1 MLGKM
6 KITNLVVLYI
16 QFFFFCKSDD
26 IPFQSSENLLN
37 KSLMYVIHNNFN
49 VNGIMKIIEKMFKNN
64 MDDIEMED
72 NGDIQNLKIKE
83 YNIDSNKYKL
93 TYFSFKEYCLNE
105 VENGK
110 DCMNYMEKDVT
121 QIANKIDSKFY
132 SKHFKEINLLKH
144 NLNELANLLKWLNE
158 LNNEIFYFFEN
169 VIDSKNIIN
178 NMMTS
183 KSRRALP
190 FINHF
195 EEMVYNLKNADNS
208 FSFHNMIMQFGDE
221 LNIIIKN
228 ALVEYV
234 YLHKQAKEH
243 MKQLEKYMEKNV
255 KVLTKMH
262 KKIFLSIFYITS
274 DINKTNDKIDFLI
287 NKNLNE
293 FKEWV
298 IHENKKCTDNLK
310 KIKSNIDFNFENINE
325 VFDNSKEKLKNDYI
339 SFIDISKYLSFQ
351 NPNKTI
357 LSIIHFLNNKYS
369 DDVDIIFLYNEEY
382 VEFNINDIT
391 YENDTSKNNDKS
403 ETPKGYIK
411 FETNFNFTDLDIIE
425 TSKYEEVLKSYNI
438 DNNSNFKHINKNNF
452 EKIIDDIILNN
463 EMLENGTWIKEKTF
477 QNNNNNNISY
487 NDIYNEIQKDTKYI
501 ENSINNID
509 NNFSFKP
516 SIINFIQSIK
526 KLFNNFIFNFDNY
539 LCSFEKNFDSQD
551 INIHDCVDA
560 ADNCINNPIPIEE
573 NKKFENEADAQQ
585 ENLIVDSEKE
595 IKAILENEPN
605 KSEIKMNTSSIELT
619 DYQKNE
625 HTEVLL
631 NDLKMALKNKIMHEL
646 ESAIKEIVE
655 NEVSDVLDDDFPD
668 DDFSDE
674 LENYEKGDES
684 NKINTKIIDATKYE
698 GGNNYNRTEHLQ
710 ENKTELVHSGE
721 LDFYKNN
728 IFSTGIVKKNVF
740 DDASDGHL
748 KENDEHL
755 KENDEHLKENDEH
768 LKENDEHLKEN
779 DEHLKENDE
788 HLKENDEHL
797 KENDEHLKESDEHL
811 KENDEHLKENDE
823 HLKESDEHSEES
835 GGNSEY
841 DENDENSDI
850 VERQSNDDDIDN
862 GIDENETTEKNRLNF
877 SILHSSNLKY
887 LWRTP
892 IIKQL
897 YNMYIEHRKG
907 YMYNKND
914 ENVDIYEIDK
924 NELENQNND
933 VNSLNFKE
941 ELKNIKDNIFYAVPD
956 IYYIYDILDTYQK
969 NKNNAYEPNKS
980 EIKMNT
986 SSIELT
992 DYQKNE
998 HTEVLLNDLKMALKN
1013 KIMHELESAI
1023 KEIVENEVSDV
1034 LDDDFPDD
1042 DFSDELENYEKGDE
1056 SNKINTK
1063 IIDATKYEGGNN
1075 YNRTEHLQENK
1086 TELVHSGEL
1095 DFYKNN
1101 IFSTGIVKKNVFD
1114 DASDGHLK
1122 ENDEHLKEND
1132 EHLKEND
1139 EHLKESDEHLKEN
1152 DEHLKENDEH
1162 LKESDEHSEESGG
1175 NSEYDENDE
1184 NSDIV
1189 ERQSNDDDIDNG
1201 IDENETTEK
1210 NRLNFSIL
1218 HSSNLKYLWR
1228 TPIIKQLY
1236 NMYIEHRKGYMY
1248 NKNDENVDIYE
1259 IDKNELENQNND
1271 VNSLNFK
1278 EELKN
1283 IKDNI
1288 FYAVPDIYYIYDIL
1302 DTYQKNKNNAS
1313 SNNFFY
1319 NTFYGNDYLM
1329 IKSKGVNIE
1338 TFIYPYFET
1347 LNLQLNEAHTC
1358 SSGNYYSCMKN
1369 YINNNIDK
1377 EKLNKKTVFIYLGI
1391 FKDEVFKLTNSKLD
1405 DLKKFHLQQFLNKDI
1420 EYQFFNNFLVQKHKE
1435 ESEFF
1440 RKLKFYTVHHSQRTD
1455 TLMYGVDFNFY
1466 VSYFSKGDINH
1477 LPFSYYYDS
1486 IIYFKVIL
1494 ASSKYGDQEIVPI
1507 DDDIIN
1513 LGLMLSLDNKNKNV
1527 HYLIKPEVIEDTQ
1540 YGMFKKKK
1548 GIVKLYK
1555 VTYGNVKIIPS
1566 KDKYKMHVTRNMN
1579 VILQKE
1585 VTFNSNNNKRTLYY
1599 IDIFYDKMSEIMKNN
1614 MNLEL
1619 FGKTFFLH
1627 LEKK

>member
-6 KITNLVVLYI
+6 KISNLVVLYI

-37 KSLMYVIHNNFN
+37 TSLMYVIHNNFN

-72 NGDIQNLKIKE
+72 NSEIQNLKIKE

-93 TYFSFKEYCLNE
+93 TYLSFKEYCLNE
-105 VENGK
+105 VENGE
-110 DCMNYMEKDVT
+110 DCMDYMEKDVT
-121 QIANKIDSKFY
+121 EIGNKIDNKFY
-132 SKHFKEINLLKH
+132 SKYFKEINLLKH
-144 NLNELANLLKWLNE
+144 NLNELANLLKGLNE

-178 NMMTS
+178 NSMTNKS
-183 KSRRALP
+183 KRALP
-190 FINHF
+190 LINHF
-195 EEMVYNLKNADNS
+195 EELVYNLKNADNS
-208 FSFHNMIMQFGDE
+208 FSFHNMLMQFGDE

-255 KVLTKMH
+255 KMLTKMH
-262 KKIFLSIFYITS
+262 KKIVLSIFYIAS

-298 IHENKKCTDNLK
+298 INENKKCTDKLK

-325 VFDNSKEKLKNDYI
+325 VFDNSKEKLKDDYI

-382 VEFNINDIT
+382 VEFNVNEIT
-391 YENDTSKNNDKS
+391 YENDMSKNNDKS
-403 ETPKGYIK
+403 ETPQEYIK

-425 TSKYEEVLKSYNI
+425 TSKYEEVLKSSNI
-438 DNNSNFKHINKNNF
+438 DNNSNFKQINKNNF
-452 EKIIDDIILNN
+452 EQIINDMILNN

-477 QNNNNNNISY
+477 QNNNNNNNNISY
-487 NDIYNEIQKDTKYI
+487 NDIYNEIQKNTKYI
-501 ENSINNID
+501 ENSINNVD

-516 SIINFIQSIK
+516 NIINFIQSIK
-526 KLFNNFIFNFDNY
+526 NLFNNFIFNFDNY

-551 INIHDCVDA
+551 INIHECVD
-560 ADNCINNPIPIEE
+560 NTEECNNKHIPIEE
-573 NKKFENEADAQQ
+573 NKKLEKEADVQQ
-585 ENLIVDSEKE
+585 ENLIVESEKE
-595 IKAILENEPN
+595 IKAVLENEPN
-605 KSEIKMNTSSIELT
+605 ESEIKINNSSLELT

-631 NDLKMALKNKIMHEL
+631 SDLKMALKNKIMHEL

-674 LENYEKGDES
+674 LENYEKNYES
-684 NKINTKIIDATKYE
+684 NKINTIIDSPKYE
-698 GGNNYNRTEHLQ
+698 GENNSNSTEHLQ
-710 ENKTELVHSGE
+710 ENQTELVHSGE
-721 LDFYKNN
+721 LDVDKNN
-728 IFSTGIVKKNVF
+728 IFSTDIVKKNVF
-740 DDASDGHL
+740 DGENDEHSGKNDEHSGKNDEHSE
-748 KENDEHL
+748 KNDEHL
-755 KENDEHLKENDEH
+755 KENDEHLEKNDEHSEKSDEHSEKSDEHSGKNNEHSEKSDEHSGKNNEHSEKSDEYLEKNDEHSEKSDEYLEKNDEHSEKNDEHLKENDEHSEKNDEH
-768 LKENDEHLKEN
+768 LKENDEHLEESDEYLEEN
-779 DEHLKENDE
+779 DEYLEESDEYLEENDE
-788 HLKENDEHL
+788 YLE
-797 KENDEHLKESDEHL
+797 ESDEN
-811 KENDEHLKENDE
+811 NDMIE
-823 HLKESDEHSEES
+823 
-835 GGNSEY
+835 G
-841 DENDENSDI
+841 
-850 VERQSNDDDIDN
+850 QSNDEDIDSVNDEDIDN
-862 GIDENETTEKNRLNF
+862 INDENETTEKNKLNF

-892 IIKQL
+892 IIKKL

-907 YMYNKND
+907 YMHNKND

-924 NELENQNND
+924 NELESQND
-933 VNSLNFKE
+933 DINSLNFKE

-956 IYYIYDILDTYQK
+956 IYYIYDILDIYQK
-969 NKNNAYEPNKS
+969 NKK
-980 EIKMNT
+980 
-986 SSIELT
+986 
-992 DYQKNE
+992 
-998 HTEVLLNDLKMALKN
+998 
-1013 KIMHELESAI
+1013 
-1023 KEIVENEVSDV
+1023 
-1034 LDDDFPDD
+1034 
-1042 DFSDELENYEKGDE
+1042 
-1056 SNKINTK
+1056 
-1063 IIDATKYEGGNN
+1063 
-1075 YNRTEHLQENK
+1075 
-1086 TELVHSGEL
+1086 
-1095 DFYKNN
+1095 
-1101 IFSTGIVKKNVFD
+1101 
-1114 DASDGHLK
+1114 
-1122 ENDEHLKEND
+1122 
-1132 EHLKEND
+1132 
-1139 EHLKESDEHLKEN
+1139 
-1152 DEHLKENDEH
+1152 
-1162 LKESDEHSEESGG
+1162 
-1175 NSEYDENDE
+1175 
-1184 NSDIV
+1184 
-1189 ERQSNDDDIDNG
+1189 
-1201 IDENETTEK
+1201 
-1210 NRLNFSIL
+1210 
-1218 HSSNLKYLWR
+1218 
-1228 TPIIKQLY
+1228 
-1236 NMYIEHRKGYMY
+1236 
-1248 NKNDENVDIYE
+1248 
-1259 IDKNELENQNND
+1259 
-1271 VNSLNFK
+1271 
-1278 EELKN
+1278 
-1283 IKDNI
+1283 
-1288 FYAVPDIYYIYDIL
+1288 
-1302 DTYQKNKNNAS
+1302 NAS

-1319 NTFYGNDYLM
+1319 NAFYGNDYLM

-1347 LNLQLNEAHTC
+1347 LNLQLNESNIC
-1358 SSGNYYSCMKN
+1358 SSGNYYSCMKD
-1369 YINNNIDK
+1369 YISNNIDK
-1377 EKLNKKTVFIYLGI
+1377 EKLNKKTLFIYLGT
-1391 FKDEVFKLTNSKLD
+1391 FKDEVFKLPNSKLVD
-1405 DLKKFHLQQFLNKDI
+1405 DLKKFHLQQFLNNET

-1440 RKLKFYTVHHSQRTD
+1440 RKLKFYTVYHSQRKD
-1455 TLMYGVDFNFY
+1455 TLMYGIDFNFY
-1466 VSYFSKGDINH
+1466 VSYFSKGDIHH

-1494 ASSKYGDQEIVPI
+1494 ASSKYGYQEIVPI

-1540 YGMFKKKK
+1540 YDLFRNKK

-1555 VTYGNVKIIPS
+1555 ITYENVKIIPS
-1566 KDKYKMHVTRNMN
+1566 KNKYKMHVTRNMN

-1599 IDIFYDKMSEIMKNN
+1599 IDTFYDKMSEIMKNN

-1627 LEKK
+1627 LEKN

>member
-797 KENDEHLKESDEHL
+797 KENDEHLKE
-811 KENDEHLKENDE
+811 
-823 HLKESDEHSEES
+823 
-835 GGNSEY
+835 
-841 DENDENSDI
+841 
-850 VERQSNDDDIDN
+850 
-862 GIDENETTEKNRLNF
+862 
-877 SILHSSNLKY
+877 
-887 LWRTP
+887 
-892 IIKQL
+892 
-897 YNMYIEHRKG
+897 
-907 YMYNKND
+907 
-914 ENVDIYEIDK
+914 
-924 NELENQNND
+924 
-933 VNSLNFKE
+933 
-941 ELKNIKDNIFYAVPD
+941 
-956 IYYIYDILDTYQK
+956 
-969 NKNNAYEPNKS
+969 
-980 EIKMNT
+980 
-986 SSIELT
+986 
-992 DYQKNE
+992 
-998 HTEVLLNDLKMALKN
+998 
-1013 KIMHELESAI
+1013 
-1023 KEIVENEVSDV
+1023 
-1034 LDDDFPDD
+1034 
-1042 DFSDELENYEKGDE
+1042 
-1056 SNKINTK
+1056 
-1063 IIDATKYEGGNN
+1063 
-1075 YNRTEHLQENK
+1075 
-1086 TELVHSGEL
+1086 
-1095 DFYKNN
+1095 
-1101 IFSTGIVKKNVFD
+1101 
-1114 DASDGHLK
+1114 
-1122 ENDEHLKEND
+1122 NDEHLKEND